1 MTWCVDGFRSL
12 SSRDAFSSYFILFI
26 LHVQHVRFG
35 ARVRIAV
42 IFFVEEI
49 LYAFRRLSIIIRRC
63 FALRSPAK
71 STTSLLLLIL
81 LYFSLSFACIIH
93 KLDIG
98 SKWVLF
104 CRIDTSPRWSP
115 GPSRSSNESTTTLFR
130 FVEEMTTSMYSNGLA
145 RNLRFLSNVVMNVTI
160 DSNTSDNCRLP

>member
-12 SSRDAFSSYFILFI
+12 SSRDAFSFYFILFI
-26 LHVQHVRFG
+26 LHVQLGF
-35 ARVRIAV
+35 RVWIAV

-49 LYAFRRLSIIIRRC
+49 LYAFRRLSVIIRRC

-71 STTSLLLLIL
+71 LTISLLLLIL

-104 CRIDTSPRWSP
+104 CRIDTCPRRSP

-130 FVEEMTTSMYSNGLA
+130 FVGEMTTSMYSNGLA
-145 RNLRFLSNVVMNVTI
+145 RNLRFLSNAVMNVTI

>member
-12 SSRDAFSSYFILFI
+12 SSRDAFSFYFILFI
-26 LHVQHVRFG
+26 LHVQLGVRVHVQLG
-35 ARVRIAV
+35 V
-42 IFFVEEI
+42 IFFDEEI
-49 LYAFRRLSIIIRRC
+49 LYAFRRLSVIIRRC

-71 STTSLLLLIL
+71 FTISLLLLIL

-130 FVEEMTTSMYSNGLA
+130 FVGEMTTSMYSNGLA
-145 RNLRFLSNVVMNVTI
+145 RNLRFLSNAVMNVTI